1 MAEPNALWMAQWTVK
16 HGLSANAG
24 LRIAQE
30 QGLGVRRST
39 WLQMI
44 GHIKAN
50 AAVRVATFEA
60 LFIAMPQ
67 QTDIGKLPSKVST
80 NYVQYVDVY
89 VRDKQTGL
97 VSIKSRALQ
106 TDTLLSRD
114 AAIQFIVDRERSAIA
129 SAGFRGPTWDTL
141 PDSVVEGGIYT
152 ATHQFDP
159 NLVV

>member
-1 MAEPNALWMAQWTVK
+1 MAEPSTLWMAQWTVK
-16 HGLSANAG
+16 NGVSANAG
-24 LRIAQE
+24 LKIAQE
-30 QGLGVRRST
+30 MGLGVRRST

-50 AAVRVATFEA
+50 AAVRAAAFEA
-60 LFIAMPQ
+60 LFVATPSRLE
-67 QTDIGKLPSKVST
+67 IGKLPSKAAT
-80 NYVQYVDVY
+80 GYVQYVDLY

-97 VSIKSRALQ
+97 VSVKQRALQ

-129 SAGFRGPTWDTL
+129 SAGFRGPTWDTE

-159 NLVV
+159 SLVV